1 VGFLVFTKRFL
12 SARLNSLD
20 PSHKAAG
27 MTLTRRELMVASG
40 ALAISIAGLAGG
52 VSAAVGSNLIKPKR
66 LRSGMTV
73 GLVTPASNMPEDQ
86 DLYAAMDL
94 VRSLG
99 FVARPSANLFSRTQY
114 LAGTDRQRADDL
126 NAMFADPDVDGIFC
140 VRGGYGSGRLLRY
153 LDYDVIA
160 ANPKIIMGY
169 SDITAILNAIYLRT
183 GMVTFHGPIAGANFS
198 DYTYDQYRK
207 VLVEPSASVRIGE
220 PPEFDSRPGVVD
232 WDNRLTTIVSGVA
245 EGHLIGGN
253 LSLMVTLLGTPFE
266 PNFEGAI
273 LFLEDVSEPP
283 YSVDRMLTHL
293 WMSGNLEKVAGII
306 LGKFSDDDYGS
317 NTFSMEQVLRD
328 RLEPLGI
335 PALRGAM
342 IGHIEDKTVVPL
354 GIRARLDAGAGS
366 LTLLEAAVS

>member
-1 VGFLVFTKRFL
+1 MTACG
-12 SARLNSLD
+12 SL
-20 PSHKAAG
+20 
-27 MTLTRRELMVASG
+27 
-40 ALAISIAGLAGG
+40 ALAASALPTAVQAATNPG
-52 VSAAVGSNLIKPKR
+52 VVKPKR
-66 LRSGMTV
+66 LRPGMTV
-73 GLVTPASNMPEDQ
+73 GIVTPASNVPEDQ
-86 DLYAAMDL
+86 DLHTAMDL

-99 FVARPSANLFSRTQY
+99 FNAKPSPNLFSRTQY
-114 LAGTDRQRADDL
+114 LAGTDKERADDL
-126 NAMFADPDVDGIFC
+126 NAMFADTEVDAIFC

-153 LDYDVIA
+153 LDYDTIA
-160 ANPKIIMGY
+160 ANPKVIMGY

-183 GMVTFHGPIAGANFS
+183 GLVAFHGPIAGGNFS

-207 VLVEPSASVRIGE
+207 VLIEPTSNTRIGE
-220 PPEFDSRPGVVD
+220 PPEFETSPGVVD
-232 WDNRLTTIVSGVA
+232 WENRLTSIVSGTA

-293 WMSGNLEKVAGII
+293 WMAGKLEQVAGIV
-306 LGKFSDDDYGS
+306 LGKFSDDGYDS
-317 NTFSMEQVLRD
+317 NTFSMEEVLRD

-354 GIRARLDAGAGS
+354 GIRARLDVDAGS

>member
-1 VGFLVFTKRFL
+1 MAACGSVAVAASALPTLVRAATN
-12 SARLNSLD
+12 SAI
-20 PSHKAAG
+20 
-27 MTLTRRELMVASG
+27 V
-40 ALAISIAGLAGG
+40 
-52 VSAAVGSNLIKPKR
+52 KPKR
-66 LRSGMTV
+66 LRPGMTV
-73 GLVTPASNMPEDQ
+73 GLVTPASNVPEDQ
-86 DLYAAMDL
+86 DLHTAMDL

-99 FVARPSANLFSRTQY
+99 FVAKPSANLFSRTQY
-114 LAGTDRQRADDL
+114 LAGTDKERADDL
-126 NAMFADPDVDGIFC
+126 NDMFADSEVDAIFC

-153 LDYDVIA
+153 LNYDTIA

-183 GMVTFHGPIAGANFS
+183 GLVTFHGPIAGGNFS

-207 VLVEPSASVRIGE
+207 VLIEPTSSTRIGE
-220 PPEFDSRPGVVD
+220 PPEFEISPGVVD
-232 WDNRLTTIVSGVA
+232 WENRLTGIVSGTA

-273 LFLEDVSEPP
+273 LFLEDVSESP

-293 WMSGNLEKVAGII
+293 WMAGKLEQVAGIV
-306 LGKFSDDDYGS
+306 LGKFSDDGYDS
-317 NTFSMEQVLRD
+317 NTFSMEEVLRD

-335 PALRGAM
+335 PTLRGAM
-342 IGHIEDKTVVPL
+342 IGHIEDKTVLPL
-354 GIRARLDAGAGS
+354 GIRASLDVDAGS